1 MSGAHRAPQA
11 VRFHRAPVAGP
22 ACAPRA
28 GVENRIPMSLEDR

>member
-22 ACAPRA
+22 ARAPRA
-28 GVENRIPMSLEDR
+28 GIDPRTALSLEDR